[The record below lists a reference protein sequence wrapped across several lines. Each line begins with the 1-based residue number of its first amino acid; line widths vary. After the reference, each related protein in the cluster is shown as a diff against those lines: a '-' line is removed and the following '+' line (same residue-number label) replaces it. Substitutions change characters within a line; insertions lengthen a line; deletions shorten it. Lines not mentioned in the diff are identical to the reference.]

1 VSNSGPYTIQA
12 VDAAGNIL
20 AGNGFTPNFFV
31 RTNPPR
37 ELDPAPF
44 VQVVVPYPAAT
55 AKFIIVDQSQTV
67 LAEYA
72 VSAHAPTVTVTS
84 PTAGQNL
91 TGTGTITWDGEDADG
106 DDLTYDVAYT
116 PDGVEWE
123 LLAFGLEDEQWVQDF
138 NLLPG
143 GHQAQ
148 IRVTASDGINSS
160 TPAVSGVFS
169 VTLRAPQVSIEAPT
183 AEASFSLT
191 EGGVVLQGL
200 AYDPQEG
207 QIYDDSRLVW
217 TSDRVGE
224 LGRGPTVFTSALDEG
239 RHVITL
245 TATNSTGQFSSQS
258 VTVDINGL
266 PLAVPSTHVVTL
278 QANPAAGGSVSGAGT
293 YSDGASVTAE
303 AVTQAGYTFVNWTE
317 GGSEVSQSASY
328 TFSISADRDLTAH
341 FQANVPGPTDECFI
355 ATAAFGSKFTW
366 PVKLLRH
373 FRDQYLL
380 TNSLGTAFVE
390 FYYQNSPPIAAAIAD
405 SPALRVLVRL
415 LLAPIILGVYLL
427 EHPLLLSAA
436 LLGLLLTLRRRRPS
450 ANYQNIP

>member
-1 VSNSGPYTIQA
+1 
-12 VDAAGNIL
+12 
-20 AGNGFTPNFFV
+20 
-31 RTNPPR
+31 
-37 ELDPAPF
+37 
-44 VQVVVPYPAAT
+44 
-55 AKFIIVDQSQTV
+55 
-67 LAEYA
+67 
-72 VSAHAPTVTVTS
+72 
-84 PTAGQNL
+84 
-91 TGTGTITWDGEDADG
+91 
-106 DDLTYDVAYT
+106 
-116 PDGVEWE
+116 
-123 LLAFGLEDEQWVQDF
+123 
-138 NLLPG
+138 
-143 GHQAQ
+143 
-148 IRVTASDGINSS
+148 
-160 TPAVSGVFS
+160 
-169 VTLRAPQVSIEAPT
+169 
-183 AEASFSLT
+183 
-191 EGGVVLQGL
+191 
-200 AYDPQEG
+200 
-207 QIYDDSRLVW
+207 
-217 TSDRVGE
+217 
-224 LGRGPTVFTSALDEG
+224 TVFTSALDEG

-245 TATNSTGQFSSQS
+245 T
-258 VTVDINGL
+258 
-266 PLAVPSTHVVTL
+266 
-278 QANPAAGGSVSGAGT
+278 AGGSVSGAGT